1 MFSPDDTIVA
11 IATPPGRGGIG
22 VVRISGPSA
31 SEIGGELLDRDA
43 PLEPRVATFTSA
55 RAIDEVIATYFPA
68 PHSYTGQHVVEISA
82 HGNPVVLEAI
92 VRRAIDAGARLAEP
106 GEFTLRAFLNGK
118 RDLIQAEAVGDLIAA
133 ATPLQARVAFDQL
146 EGTLTRRIAA
156 IDAELYDL
164 IARLEASLDF
174 PDEGYHFIEASE
186 TAQRIERVIGGLDQL
201 LGDARQG
208 RMIREGATV
217 VLAGRPNVGKSSLF
231 NVLAGNERA
240 IVTEIPGTT
249 RDLVTERIDLG
260 GLPITLVDTAGW
272 RETSDVIERE
282 GVARAVKARDVAD
295 LVIVVLDRSE
305 PVTTEDAQL
314 LEQTTT
320 RNRIVVANK
329 SDLCGHGPAKAGH
342 YVTPRKPASHS
353 RRVAFRR
360 TVENADVWVSALTGV
375 GVDELRRAIVAA
387 LTGCDSLRDTAAISN
402 TRHIALINAARA
414 NLAAGHQAAAAEDT
428 PEEFVLTDLQAARAH
443 LDEIVGVRTSDDLL
457 EHIFANFCIG
467 K

>member
-11 IATPPGRGGIG
+11 IATPAGRGGIG

-31 SEIGGELLDRDA
+31 SQIAGTVLERDA
-43 PLEPRVATFTSA
+43 PFEPRVATFTEV
-55 RAIDEVIATYFPA
+55 RAVDEVIATYFPA

-82 HGNPVVLEAI
+82 HGNPVVLDAI
-92 VRRAIDAGARLAEP
+92 VRRVIGAGARLAEP

-146 EGTLTRRIAA
+146 EGTLTRRIGA
-156 IDAELYDL
+156 IDAKLFDL

-174 PDEGYHFIEASE
+174 PDEGYHFIEPSDA
-186 TAQRIERVIGGLDQL
+186 AQRIERVIGCLDRL

-208 RMIREGATV
+208 RTIREGATV
-217 VLAGRPNVGKSSLF
+217 VLSGRPNTGKSSIF
-231 NVLAGNERA
+231 NVLAGHERA

-249 RDLVTERIDLG
+249 RDLVTERIDLA
-260 GLPITLVDTAGW
+260 GLPLTLVDTAGS
-272 RETSDVIERE
+272 RYTSDVIERE
-282 GVARAVKARDVAD
+282 GVARAIKARDVAD

-305 PVTTEDAQL
+305 PLTAEDDQL
-314 LEQTTT
+314 LQQTTAH
-320 RNRIVVANK
+320 NRIVVANK
-329 SDLCGHGPAKAGH
+329 RDLVGRLHLTPECGGDANSSQGH
-342 YVTPRKPASHS
+342 VGTGFSLP
-353 RRVAFRR
+353 VD
-360 TVENADVWVSALTGV
+360 VEVSAVTGA
-375 GVDELRRAIVAA
+375 GVDDLRKAIVAA
-387 LTGCDSLRDTAAISN
+387 LTGRDSLRDTAAISN
-402 TRHIALINAARA
+402 MRHITLISAARTS
-414 NLAAGHQAAAAEDT
+414 LVAAHEAAAAGGT

-457 EHIFANFCIG
+457 EHIFAHFCIG